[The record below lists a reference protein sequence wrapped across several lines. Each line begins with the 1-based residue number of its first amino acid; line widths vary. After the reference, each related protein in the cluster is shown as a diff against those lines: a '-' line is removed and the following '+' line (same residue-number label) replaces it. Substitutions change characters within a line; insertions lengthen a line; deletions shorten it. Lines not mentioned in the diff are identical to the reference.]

1 MYAIIAGITW
11 QIQKY
16 RNVEIG
22 QHITWQIQVHSAID
36 IGQDVL
42 LLYHDPH

>member
-1 MYAIIAGITW
+1 MYAIIGGITW

-16 RNVEIG
+16 RNVDKYKCTLYSVVE
-22 QHITWQIQVHSAID
+22 